1 MQGLYMNE
9 RHQKG
14 MLMRKKLATIDGLA
28 IIGETE

>member
-14 MLMRKKLATIDGLA
+14 MLMRKKLSAIDGLA
-28 IIGETE
+28 IGEAE